1 MTTAAD
7 TEARRAEAARVLE
20 QAGRA
25 RAAAEQALAEAT
37 EHARWA
43 VLAAR
48 AAGISVRRCAELGGV
63 APSTVTSWEARA
75 GLG

>member
-1 MTTAAD
+1 MTATADA
-7 TEARRAEAARVLE
+7 EARRAEAARALE
-20 QAGRA
+20 QAGQRRA
-25 RAAAEQALAEAT
+25 EAETAVQEAT
-37 EHARWA
+37 EHLRQA